1 MQRLTPKGIKN
12 YLTTNYG
19 GCRHNS
25 EAMAIACR
33 KTAKNKPYSP
43 KDVFHLVVEN
53 EPIVGQ
59 YTHSYGFHTANGR
72 AIIETFESEY
82 YEACN

>member
-19 GCRHNS
+19 HCRHNA

-33 KTAKNKPYSP
+33 KTAKGAGFSP

-53 EPIVGQ
+53 EPIEGV
-59 YTHSYGFHTANGR
+59 YTHSYGFQTRTGR
-72 AIIETFESEY
+72 AIIETFQGHY
-82 YEACN
+82 YEEA